1 MRGGGWAV
9 TELTTRDTWVAL
21 RRFTPARIALG
32 RVGSSQRTADALAFG
47 LDHARARDAVHQPLD
62 TEALAAG
69 LEALSMPTIVVKS
82 AASDRREYLLRPD
95 LGRQLDGDSTA
106 RLGASPVQGC
116 DVLFVI
122 GDGLSSFAPARHAA
136 PLLAEILPLL
146 TRWRVGPAVIAT
158 QARVALADDVGELLG
173 AQLVVM
179 LIGERPGLSSA
190 DSLGAYLTFAPRSGR
205 NDAERNCI
213 SNIRP
218 EGLSYTV
225 AAYKLV
231 YLLEQALK
239 RQLSGVNLKDDSD
252 EKALPSSLR
261 HDRRGP

>member
-1 MRGGGWAV
+1 LAV
-9 TELTTRDTWVAL
+9 TDLTTRDAWVAL
-21 RRFTPARIALG
+21 RRFTPARVALG
-32 RVGSSQRTADALAFG
+32 RVGNSQRTADVLSFG

-62 TEALAAG
+62 TAALAAAIEALA
-69 LEALSMPTIVVKS
+69 LPTMVVKS

-95 LGRQLDGDSTA
+95 LGRQLDAESTQ
-106 RLGASPVQGC
+106 RLGAAPVQGC

-136 PLLAEILPLL
+136 PLLAAVMPML
-146 TRWRVGPAVIAT
+146 TRWRIGPVVIAT
-158 QARVALADDVGELLG
+158 QARVALADDVGELLS

-225 AAYKLV
+225 AAHKLV
-231 YLLEQALK
+231 YLLSQAMK
-239 RQLSGVNLKDDSD
+239 RQLTGVNLKDDSD
-252 EKALPSSLR
+252 ETALPPSLR
-261 HDRRGP
+261 LDRRGP